1 MTASP
6 TSRRPDPELL
16 DVSQLLAQTADNK
29 VSARLLNQLGVALA
43 ASART
48 AGATA
53 FASGRWIAGVVVDA
67 APHIPVR
74 DLATL
79 SEHHGGL
86 TGEALADALV
96 RQAMLAT
103 AGVGI
108 AGGALVAVQWTVP
121 MTLVTM
127 PFQLVVESAA
137 VASIEIKLVAELHE
151 VYGVAVGGTTSQRGA
166 AYAMSWAG
174 RRGVNPLDPA
184 SVTTALGAV
193 TRSRV
198 QRRLVARAGRGI
210 GTLAPLMAGAAYA
223 MSWAGRRGVNPLDP
237 ASVTTALGAVTRSRV
252 QRRLV
257 ARAGRGIGTLAP
269 LMAGAAY
276 GGLSNRRQTRSLS
289 DALRADLRRSRPL
302 SGGLG
307 GLTMGKLMSAL
318 PAGESSVRSK
328 RRPWSRSSPVASAQW
343 PDG

>member
-1 MTASP
+1 MTASS

-151 VYGVAVGGTTSQRGA
+151 VYGVAVGGTTTQR
-166 AYAMSWAG
+166 
-174 RRGVNPLDPA
+174 
-184 SVTTALGAV
+184 
-193 TRSRV
+193 
-198 QRRLVARAGRGI
+198 
-210 GTLAPLMAGAAYA
+210 GAAYA

-307 GLTMGKLMSAL
+307 GLTVGKLMSAL
-318 PAGESSVRSK
+318 PAGESSIRSR
-328 RRPWSRSSPVASAQW
+328 RRPWSRSSPFASAQW